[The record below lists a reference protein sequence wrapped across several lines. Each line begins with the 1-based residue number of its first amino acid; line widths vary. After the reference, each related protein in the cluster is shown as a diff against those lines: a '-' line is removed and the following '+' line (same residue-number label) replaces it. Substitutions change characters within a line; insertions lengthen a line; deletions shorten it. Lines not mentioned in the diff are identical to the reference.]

1 MRKKFTKYRITVEN
15 ESRLT
20 NVADFRASVPLLL
33 ALALTAVIAAVG
45 LAALAIVASPLKNRL
60 PGYLKESERDATEA
74 ATMRLDSLRLAFDR
88 NSEYLANIIAI
99 ADTGR
104 VAEQWTDSVTPAAAY
119 AGISVRRGH
128 EEEGFVA
135 RLRDSEK
142 YALSV
147 IAPLSAEDM
156 MFFPVSEECV
166 VRPGHDGASAATV
179 IVSPGSPVATVAD
192 GTVVDV
198 YYSPHEKGY
207 TVIVQHAR
215 GFMSRYSR
223 LAAALAGAG
232 DRLPG
237 GQVIGLAHDGISNGY
252 ITVDLWQ
259 NGVPLPAADFLDPLS
274 SDNHHKPSRR
284 NLSSRREET
293 SSNDR

>member
-1 MRKKFTKYRITVEN
+1 M
-15 ESRLT
+15 
-20 NVADFRASVPLLL
+20 
-33 ALALTAVIAAVG
+33 
-45 LAALAIVASPLKNRL
+45 
-60 PGYLKESERDATEA
+60 
-74 ATMRLDSLRLAFDR
+74 
-88 NSEYLANIIAI
+88 
-99 ADTGR
+99 
-104 VAEQWTDSVTPAAAY
+104 
-119 AGISVRRGH
+119 
-128 EEEGFVA
+128 A

-147 IAPLSAEDM
+147 IAPLSAGDM

-198 YYSPHEKGY
+198 YYSPYEKGY

-223 LAAALAGAG
+223 LAAPLAGAG